1 MNSPFMNKTKQWL
14 KKNGF
19 TTLLIGFLLLMLVSP
34 DAKSWVLQKLV
45 STGLF
50 RAHIQ
55 QEGVSGVTTT
65 ETAFRFVNEKGAVN
79 ATDSLR
85 GKVVF
90 INFWASW
97 CPPCRAEMPSLQRL
111 YERFKNDNRIVFLF
125 MNEDDDKAKAIAFL
139 RENNYSFPIFSS
151 IGPVGA
157 AVFNGTLPTTVVMD
171 KTGKLVMK
179 HSGMADYDSNTFI
192 AQLKALF

>member
-1 MNSPFMNKTKQWL
+1 MDTTKRWL

-19 TTLLIGFLLLMLVSP
+19 TTLLIVFLVLMLVSP
-34 DAKSWVLQKLV
+34 GAKSWVLQKLV

-79 ATDSLR
+79 ATDSLH

-139 RENNYSFPIFSS
+139 RENNYSFPILSS
-151 IGPVGA
+151 TGPVGA
-157 AVFNGTLPTTVVMD
+157 SVFNGTLPTTVVMD

-179 HSGMADYDSNTFI
+179 HSGMADYDSDAFL

>member
-1 MNSPFMNKTKQWL
+1 MDTTKRWL

-19 TTLLIGFLLLMLVSP
+19 TTLLIVFLVLMLVSP
-34 DAKSWVLQKLV
+34 GAKSWVLQKLV

-139 RENNYSFPIFSS
+139 RENNYSFPILSS
-151 IGPVGA
+151 TGPVGA
-157 AVFNGTLPTTVVMD
+157 SVFNGTLPTTVVMD

-179 HSGMADYDSNTFI
+179 HSGMADYDSDAFL